1 MRSAENG
8 DGLGYASGR
17 PSLGEAQKAPRPG
30 VVGARKRGYLVFLI
44 PGLLLFGVFT
54 VGPFLAN
61 IGISLTRW
69 SGIGPPEFVGLAN
82 YARALA
88 DDTFWASLANNLQL
102 IVAMTIVPAILGIL
116 LSVLLFEYVQ
126 PRFGSRT
133 TNFLRAGLYLPQMLT
148 LVVSAYAWKWILQP
162 EWGALN
168 WSLEQLGLEALA
180 HNWLGDSSTALLSVG
195 GMMVWF
201 QLGYPIVIFLAALQ
215 RINPELFESAE
226 LDGAGFFLRLSHII
240 MPQILV
246 EINIVVL
253 TTMIHALKIFGPVY
267 AMTRGGP
274 GNATTV
280 ASYFSFRNFFEASR
294 VGYGSTIA
302 SLLSITIIA
311 ISALFILMQ
320 SRAEERVIE

>member
-1 MRSAENG
+1 MSPAENG
-8 DGLGYASGR
+8 DGHGYVSGR
-17 PSLGEAQKAPRPG
+17 PSRGGAPTAPRLG
-30 VVGARKRGYLVFLI
+30 VVSARKRGYLIFLL
-44 PGLLLFGVFT
+44 PGLLFFSVFT
-54 VGPFLAN
+54 VLPFLAN

-88 DDTFWASLANNLQL
+88 DDTFWASFGNNLQL
-102 IVAMTIVPAILGIL
+102 IVAMTVVPTVLGIL
-116 LSVLLFEYVQ
+116 LSVLLFEQVQ
-126 PRFGSRT
+126 PSFGSRA
-133 TNFLRAGLYLPQMLT
+133 TNLLRAGFYLPQMLT

-168 WSLEQLGLEALA
+168 WTLEQLGFEGLA

-226 LDGAGFFLRLSHII
+226 LDGAGFFRRLTHII
-240 MPQILV
+240 LPQILI

-302 SLLSITIIA
+302 SLLSMTIVA

-320 SRAEERVIE
+320 IRAEERVIE